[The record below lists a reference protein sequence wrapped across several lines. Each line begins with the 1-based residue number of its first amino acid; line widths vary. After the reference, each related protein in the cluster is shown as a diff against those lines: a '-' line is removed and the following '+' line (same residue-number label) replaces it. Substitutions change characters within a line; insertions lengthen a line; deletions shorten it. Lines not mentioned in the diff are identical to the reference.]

1 MNELMNRIFNILAY
15 VLLVAG
21 LCGMIIFFAMYF
33 TNTDQNFLFYCAM
46 MSFVLGIALFTIYKR
61 LAHLGMTQIIRSLD
75 SVHQQVEMM
84 NANFK
89 AQHGA
94 EEKETEPEEP
104 KKN

>member
-1 MNELMNRIFNILAY
+1 
-15 VLLVAG
+15 
-21 LCGMIIFFAMYF
+21 MIIFLPCILR
-33 TNTDQNFLFYCAM
+33 TRPEFLFYCADD
-46 MSFVLGIALFTIYKR
+46 VLCAGHCTCSPYTSGLPSGHDTDHPLSGQRCTA
-61 LAHLGMTQIIRSLD
+61 
-75 SVHQQVEMM
+75 VEMM